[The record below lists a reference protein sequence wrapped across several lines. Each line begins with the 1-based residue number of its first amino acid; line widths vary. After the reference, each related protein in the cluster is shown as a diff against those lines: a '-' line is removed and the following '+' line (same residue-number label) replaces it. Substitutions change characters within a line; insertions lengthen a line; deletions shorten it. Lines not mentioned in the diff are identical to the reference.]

1 MLSVPVLQLICSW
14 KLSGFSKSYIT
25 IFSRF
30 FTEQEKI
37 RRSENIQFA
46 DDHSRGLIIGLLR
59 RIDQGEYRDE
69 IFLDREV
76 EVSEVIEI
84 PTTTRGA
91 KLQYRLTGAIQHLDA
106 SRRGRCGHF
115 ITHILRHNVFWRCDT
130 EQPLEQ
136 SRLSDV
142 RKSTHFIYALVDDYV

>member
-14 KLSGFSKSYIT
+14 KLSGFSKFYIT
-25 IFSRF
+25 IFSRL

-84 PTTTRGA
+84 PSIQNT
-91 KLQYRLTGAIQHLDA
+91 LYLPAIN
-106 SRRGRCGHF
+106 F
-115 ITHILRHNVFWRCDT
+115 KI
-130 EQPLEQ
+130 P
-136 SRLSDV
+136 
-142 RKSTHFIYALVDDYV
+142 